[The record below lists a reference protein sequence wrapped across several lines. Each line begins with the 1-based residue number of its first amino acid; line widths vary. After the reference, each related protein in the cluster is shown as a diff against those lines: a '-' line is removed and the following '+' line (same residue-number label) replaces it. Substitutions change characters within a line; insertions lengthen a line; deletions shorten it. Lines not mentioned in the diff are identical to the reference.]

1 MTVRDQTD
9 RESLGVVCGHRRC
22 HERQIGSGPEG
33 HFPDG
38 QELREMA
45 ERQGDPDMVGFLVIS
60 WDSLGHWFFRVDQ
73 YGVSRRGSLSEIR
86 RKNAHSVPEWWMA
99 LKPDR
104 AERPSRKSG
113 G

>member
-45 ERQGDPDMVGFLVIS
+45 EEVGFEPTVELPLRLIS
-60 WDSLGHWFFRVDQ
+60 SQVPSTAQPLFRN
-73 YGVSRRGSLSEIR
+73 RE
-86 RKNAHSVPEWWMA
+86 
-99 LKPDR
+99 
-104 AERPSRKSG
+104 
-113 G
+113 